1 MTAARLT
8 PSVTMVS
15 SPTEERNPR
24 TLEIDTAS
32 TLDVLRLI
40 NAEDEL
46 VPSAVAAVLPQLAVV
61 VDRAVDALRGGHRVH
76 YFGAGTSG
84 RVGVQDAAELMPTF
98 DLEPNRVVAH
108 HAGGVGA
115 LVMALE
121 DVEDDAGAGWAD
133 AEDVDAGDVVV
144 GLAASGRTPYVLSAL
159 TRSRAAGAFAVLV
172 SANPDASAGA
182 DVDVHVGLDTGP
194 EVIAGSTRMKAATA
208 QKLVLHSLSTAVMV
222 RLGRNEDALA
232 AFQEVVRHQ
241 PNNPVALIDT
251 ATLLLKL
258 GRYDDARDHAA
269 LASQA
274 APASAHELLAK
285 IALARKKPD
294 DALREAALAEQA
306 DPALPMS
313 DYIRGLIAHEQGDL
327 AQRAGSSHRARQK
340 YGEALPLLMRAHDRA
355 ARRAM
360 QIAELGYYI
369 GDCLGQ
375 LERYEEAE
383 RFFKEEIALYP
394 NSLRARTGL
403 AMMYEASGRTSTAEQ
418 TIGAMLAA
426 VPTPDAYRQAA
437 ELWRVFGH
445 PERQAATLAASRARF
460 RK

>member
-108 HAGGVGA
+108 QAGGVGA

-222 RLGRNEDALA
+222 RLGRTYSNLM
-232 AFQEVVRHQ
+232 VGM
-241 PNNPVALIDT
+241 VATNAKLRGRLVAILVE
-251 ATLLLKL
+251 AT
-258 GRYDDARDHAA
+258 GR
-269 LASQA
+269 ASDQCA
-274 APASAHELLAK
+274 
-285 IALARKKPD
+285 
-294 DALREAALAEQA
+294 AALAEA
-306 DPALPMS
+306 EGDVKVALVSLLS
-313 DYIRGLIAHEQGDL
+313 DVPVA
-327 AQRAGSSHRARQK
+327 SART
-340 YGEALPLLMRAHDRA
+340 ALDRTGGIVRA
-355 ARRAM
+355 A
-360 QIAELGYYI
+360 LN
-369 GDCLGQ
+369 
-375 LERYEEAE
+375 
-383 RFFKEEIALYP
+383 K
-394 NSLRARTGL
+394 
-403 AMMYEASGRTSTAEQ
+403 
-418 TIGAMLAA
+418 
-426 VPTPDAYRQAA
+426 DA
-437 ELWRVFGH
+437 
-445 PERQAATLAASRARF
+445 PS
-460 RK
+460 